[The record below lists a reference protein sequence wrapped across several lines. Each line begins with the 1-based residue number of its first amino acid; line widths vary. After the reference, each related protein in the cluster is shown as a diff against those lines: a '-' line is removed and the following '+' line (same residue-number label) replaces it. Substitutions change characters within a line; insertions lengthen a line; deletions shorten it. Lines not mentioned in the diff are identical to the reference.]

1 MPIAPGQSCIIR
13 VRFRPAGA
21 GERTATLLVADNAPD
36 SPQRIPLTGLGLSA
50 GGVNSWT
57 ATGSM
62 TTARTAHTA
71 TLLPTRKVLVTGGCT
86 GGGAFG
92 NGVYVCS
99 PPLAS
104 AELYDIRT
112 GRWTAT
118 KSMGKARAGQRA
130 ILLPT
135 HAVLVVG
142 GRDDGSA
149 ELYQVQGTR
158 WSTTGRLH
166 VPRIAFTATLLR
178 NGKVLVAGGAA
189 PDFYQNI
196 EGIASAELYDPAR
209 GTWTLT
215 GSMATRRWDHTATL
229 LPGGRVLVAG
239 GEDECD
245 QKGGTCTGMSD
256 AELYDP
262 RTGTWSTTGSMITGR
277 HLHTATLLST
287 GQVLVAGG
295 YGNDAA
301 APLRSAEL
309 YDPRRGT
316 WRATGS
322 MQTAFARASATLLPS
337 GQVLVVGTP
346 WSSNNPFDAELYDP
360 HTGRWIAG
368 SMLMKRYGL
377 TATLLP
383 DGKVL
388 VAGGSTASA
397 ELYTHSAPR
406 PASRTGR
413 SSRG

>member
-1 MPIAPGQSCIIR
+1 
-13 VRFRPAGA
+13 
-21 GERTATLLVADNAPD
+21 
-36 SPQRIPLTGLGLSA
+36 
-50 GGVNSWT
+50 
-57 ATGSM
+57 
-62 TTARTAHTA
+62 
-71 TLLPTRKVLVTGGCT
+71 
-86 GGGAFG
+86 
-92 NGVYVCS
+92 
-99 PPLAS
+99 
-104 AELYDIRT
+104 
-112 GRWTAT
+112 
-118 KSMGKARAGQRA
+118 
-130 ILLPT
+130 LPT
-135 HAVLVVG
+135 HAVLVAG

-149 ELYQVQGTR
+149 ELYHVQGAR
-158 WSTTGRLH
+158 WATTGRLR

-189 PDFYQNI
+189 PDSYQTI

-368 SMLMKRYGL
+368 SVLMKRYGL